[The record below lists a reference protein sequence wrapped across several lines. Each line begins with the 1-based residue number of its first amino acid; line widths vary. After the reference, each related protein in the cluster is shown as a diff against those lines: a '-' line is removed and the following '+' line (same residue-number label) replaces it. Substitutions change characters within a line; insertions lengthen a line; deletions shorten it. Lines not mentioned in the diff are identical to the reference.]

1 MSVGR
6 ANGENR
12 IEKAFVDALKSP
24 LLNNVEIEKARR
36 MLYIIY
42 SSDEYQVTI
51 SELSEI
57 NMFMDDL
64 ADDIEVL
71 WGLYR
76 DNSLGED
83 VKVAL
88 IATDFEQ
95 DNTSDSSKSEEKEL
109 SQKEAL
115 IRNYYG
121 DISKKEQ
128 KKVEEPLVTV
138 EIPTPIEVS
147 EPQQVVREIEKPKPI
162 EKVSF
167 LNRFMNKLGEFVDGV
182 E

>member
-1 MSVGR
+1 
-6 ANGENR
+6 
-12 IEKAFVDALKSP
+12 
-24 LLNNVEIEKARR
+24 
-36 MLYIIY
+36 
-42 SSDEYQVTI
+42 
-51 SELSEI
+51 
-57 NMFMDDL
+57 MDDL
-64 ADDIEVL
+64 AENIEVL

-121 DISKKEQ
+121 NTSKKEQ
-128 KKVEEPLVTV
+128 KKVEEQLATV

-147 EPQQVVREIEKPKPI
+147 EPQQVVTKIEEPKPI
-162 EKVSF
+162 AKVSF
-167 LNRFMNKLGEFVDGV
+167 LSRFMNKLGEFVDGV